1 MKGRAHFSVIRS
13 SPKIS
18 SSSCSCHNMA
28 KQLEKSAADARA
40 KTAAKSSAR
49 SEQIQ
54 SLSATLED
62 QGFDPSDAAAA
73 ANYASSIQSA
83 HAWLSKK
90 VNASAWPADVPI
102 FVPRPP
108 PPPSAASSASANE
121 RCSGGCDCCEEDCT
135 VTNLR
140 ITALFCPVVAS
151 CIYEQNE
158 DHWDDEMRPGYQLI
172 WPTLVGCSQ
181 LFCCHIG
188 GVALAMITMRADRGT

>member
-1 MKGRAHFSVIRS
+1 
-13 SPKIS
+13 
-18 SSSCSCHNMA
+18 MA

-40 KTAAKSSAR
+40 KTAAKSIAR

-90 VNASAWPADVPI
+90 VDASAWPADVPI

-108 PPPSAASSASANE
+108 PPSAASSAP
-121 RCSGGCDCCEEDCT
+121 CSGCDCCEEDCT

-140 ITALFCPVVAS
+140 ITALFCPFVAS

-181 LFCCHIG
+181 LFCCHFG
-188 GVALAMITMRADRGT
+188 GVALAMMTMRADRET